1 MAYDLTYYSDV
12 FATIDSIYRQELNRP
27 CDVAGAVNWFYHVR
41 ERGMTGEWVRERIRE
56 SDEWHA
62 IHDRPPEPPVVTL
75 PRLVPHGGVFRL
87 ETGARFTV
95 IEASSFNLLGRLVL
109 EGDRAITPVIDELG
123 EIGFNFARVW
133 TAYAGG
139 PTFEAE
145 IGRLLPAE
153 HPELYDAMPELARI
167 CSRREIYI
175 EYTGYTGPDDGQGG
189 VTPDHWLRMGE
200 ALQPVKDQVLG
211 ELVNEHNAH
220 PSLRD
225 INAYRPIPGVLC
237 AHGSNGAQ
245 SIPVRPPWQYETAHW
260 NDTNEWWRK
269 VGHNAWEFTEGADQ
283 LPASHVPTLSNETT
297 RPDHD
302 GTLHHFYDAAAGA
315 ALLCAGSCFHSMS
328 GKKSA
333 LFSDADRPFAEAW
346 VAGAKSVNLD
356 FQEGRYVHAME
367 LEGPTDLRVYQKIL
381 PDGRRETVR
390 IRK

>member
-1 MAYDLTYYSDV
+1 MAYDLQYYSDV

-41 ERGMTGEWVRERIRE
+41 ERGMTGDWVRERIRE

-62 IHDRPPEPPVVTL
+62 VHDRPLEPPVIAL
-75 PRLVPHGGVFRL
+75 PRLVPTGGVFRL
-87 ETGARFTV
+87 ETGARWTA
-95 IEASSFNLLGRLVL
+95 IETSDFALFGRYLIEGADAIRPVLKERADLGFNLLRVWSEYQGNAQFTADIGRLVPSEHDAYYYNL
-109 EGDRAITPVIDELG
+109 QLFLGLCAAYGLYVELTVFTG
-123 EIGFNFARVW
+123 MGIPHHWESLAL
-133 TAYAGG
+133 AL
-139 PTFEAE
+139 PTHTNVLA
-145 IGRLLPAE
+145 
-153 HPELYDAMPELARI
+153 ELA
-167 CSRREIYI
+167 
-175 EYTGYTGPDDGQGG
+175 
-189 VTPDHWLRMGE
+189 
-200 ALQPVKDQVLG
+200 
-211 ELVNEHNAH
+211 NEVNAH
-220 PSLRD
+220 PSID
-225 INAYRPIPGVLC
+225 PTQYQPIPGVLC

-245 SIPVRPPWQYETAHW
+245 SIPVRPPWNYETAHW

-315 ALLCAGSCFHSMS
+315 ALLCAGSCFHSQS

-333 LFSDADRPFAEAW
+333 LFSDFDRPFAEAW
-346 VAGAKSVNLD
+346 VAGARSVNLE
-356 FQEGRYVHAME
+356 FQDGRYVHAME
-367 LEGPTDLRVYQKIL
+367 LEGSTDLRVYQKIL